1 MSYMI
6 FRALN
11 TILKAAIYVDLE
23 KHKTPYLSI
32 LTSYKYHNDNI
43 IHIYSSK
50 LLLDVSITPISMFHI
65 LPYKLSLR
73 ILLKI
78 LLPVIDL
85 NILYKTF
92 KTIINA
98 RNSDFWKIANQAPVF
113 VQYILFE
120 SAIRPLLPHTYSPTI
135 RLSTRATSTSDSPR

>member
-1 MSYMI
+1 MI

-11 TILKAAIYVDLE
+11 TTLKAVILE
-23 KHKTPYLSI
+23 ASKKQKSGYFSI
-32 LTSYKYHNDNI
+32 LISYKYHNYNI
-43 IHIYSSK
+43 RDKCSSK
-50 LLLDVSITPISMFHI
+50 LLMNMSITPISMFHI